1 MITSEKGYYVDK
13 EGVVTELQEGTRLVT
28 PAEQER
34 NKRFIELQD
43 KKVLRKMEYQEYG
56 NFIWGKYQLS
66 KPYAEKLSGA
76 TITRLMF
83 LATYMDYDGTLVSD
97 AYGGK
102 GNSKTYLSRKNIQ
115 KLLKLS
121 DKTFIRFWNELI
133 QNNLISELGSENDER
148 YYLSQNMFARG
159 RVNKKA
165 LSNMAENDYYITR
178 LYNSAIREIYSKS
191 RVATHTTLS
200 YIFKMIPFV
209 NRKYN
214 VLCFNPL
221 EEDFSKI
228 KYMTVGDFC
237 DQVGYDRSQAAR
249 LFHELYKPTFVTEK
263 GEQAAVRYV
272 SGKNLRKESFY
283 IFVSPRVYYAKTEYD
298 RCQINEILEL
308 EEDNQ
313 CQEKN

>member
-1 MITSEKGYYVDK
+1 M
-13 EGVVTELQEGTRLVT
+13 
-28 PAEQER
+28 EQ
-34 NKRFIELQD
+34 
-43 KKVLRKMEYQEYG
+43 
-56 NFIWGKYQLS
+56 
-66 KPYAEKLSGA
+66 LSGA

-83 LATYMDYDGTLVSD
+83 LATYMDYDGALVSGN
-97 AYGGK
+97 YGGK
-102 GNSKTYLSRKNIQ
+102 GNARDYLTKKDVQ
-115 KLLKLS
+115 KLLQLK
-121 DKTFIRFWNELI
+121 DTTFTKFWSEL
-133 QNNLISELGSENDER
+133 QDNQLISEIDDKL
-148 YYLSQNMFARG
+148 YLSQEMFARG
-159 RVNKKA
+159 KVNKKV
-165 LSNMAENDYYITR
+165 LSVMADKDYYITR
-178 LYNSAIREIYSKS
+178 LYSNAIRDIYTKSKTT
-191 RVATHTTLS
+191 THTALS
-200 YIFKMIPFV
+200 YIFRMIPFV

-237 DQVGYDRSQAAR
+237 DQVGYDRGNATR

-308 EEDNQ
+308 ETNEI
-313 CQEKN
+313 EEETS

>member
-1 MITSEKGYYVDK
+1 MTTSENGYYVDNN
-13 EGVVTELQEGTRLVT
+13 GVVTELPEGTKLTT

-34 NKRFIELQD
+34 NKKFTELQD
-43 KKVLRKMEYQEYG
+43 KKALKKMEYQEYG
-56 NFIWGKYQLS
+56 NFVWGKYQVS
-66 KPYAEKLSGA
+66 QPYVEQLSGA

-83 LATYMDYDGTLVSD
+83 LATYMDYDGALVGD
-97 AYGGK
+97 NYGGK
-102 GNSKTYLSRKNIQ
+102 GNARDYLTKKDIQ
-115 KLLKLS
+115 KLLKLK
-121 DKTFIRFWNELI
+121 DTTFTKFWSEL
-133 QNNLISELGSENDER
+133 QDNQLISEINDR
-148 YYLSQNMFARG
+148 LYLSQEMFARG
-159 RVNKKA
+159 KVNKKA
-165 LSNMAENDYYITR
+165 LSVMADKDYYITR
-178 LYNSAIREIYSKS
+178 LYSNAIRDIYTKSKTT
-191 RVATHTTLS
+191 THTALS
-200 YIFKMIPFV
+200 YIFRMIPFV

-237 DQVGYDRSQAAR
+237 DQVGYDRGNATR

>member
-1 MITSEKGYYVDK
+1 MSMTTSENGYYVDNN
-13 EGVVTELQEGTRLVT
+13 GVVTELPEGTKLTT

-34 NKRFIELQD
+34 NKKFTELQD
-43 KKVLRKMEYQEYG
+43 KKALKKMEYQEYG
-56 NFIWGKYQLS
+56 NFVWGKYQVS
-66 KPYAEKLSGA
+66 QPYVEQLSGA

-83 LATYMDYDGTLVSD
+83 LATYMDYDGALVGD
-97 AYGGK
+97 NYGGK
-102 GNSKTYLSRKNIQ
+102 GNARDYLTKKDIQ
-115 KLLKLS
+115 KLLKLK
-121 DKTFIRFWNELI
+121 DTTFTKFWSEL
-133 QNNLISELGSENDER
+133 QDNQLISEINDR
-148 YYLSQNMFARG
+148 LYLSQEMFARG
-159 RVNKKA
+159 KVNKKA
-165 LSNMAENDYYITR
+165 LSVMADKDYYITR
-178 LYNSAIREIYSKS
+178 LYSNAIRDIYTKSKTT
-191 RVATHTTLS
+191 THTALS
-200 YIFKMIPFV
+200 YIFRMIPFV

-237 DQVGYDRSQAAR
+237 DQVGYDRGNATR

>member
-1 MITSEKGYYVDK
+1 MSMMTSENGYYVDSN
-13 EGVVTELQEGTRLVT
+13 GVATELPEGTKLTT

-34 NKRFIELQD
+34 NKKFTELQD
-43 KKVLRKMEYQEYG
+43 KKALKKMEYQEYG
-56 NFIWGKYQLS
+56 NFVWGKYQVS
-66 KPYAEKLSGA
+66 QPYVEQLSGA

-83 LATYMDYDGTLVSD
+83 LATYMDYDGALID
-97 AYGGK
+97 DNYGGK
-102 GNSKTYLSRKNIQ
+102 GNARDYLTTKDIQ
-115 KLLKLS
+115 KLLRLQ
-121 DKTFIRFWNELI
+121 DKTFARFWSEL
-133 QNNLISELGSENDER
+133 QDNNLISEINDKI
-148 YYLSQNMFARG
+148 YLSQEMFAKG
-159 RVNKKA
+159 KVNKKA
-165 LSNMAENDYYITR
+165 LSVMADKDYYITR
-178 LYNSAIREIYSKS
+178 LYSNAIRDIYTKSKTT
-191 RVATHTTLS
+191 THTALS
-200 YIFKMIPFV
+200 YIFRMIPFV

-237 DQVGYDRSQAAR
+237 DQVGYDRGNATR

-263 GEQAAVRYV
+263 GEQVAVRYV

>member
-1 MITSEKGYYVDK
+1 MSMTTSENGYYVDNN
-13 EGVVTELQEGTRLVT
+13 GVATELPEGTKLTT

-34 NKRFIELQD
+34 NKKFTELQD
-43 KKVLRKMEYQEYG
+43 KKALRKLEYQEYG
-56 NFIWGKYQLS
+56 NFVWGKYQVS
-66 KPYAEKLSGA
+66 QPYVEQLSGA
-76 TITRLMF
+76 TITRLML
-83 LATYMDYDGTLVSD
+83 LATYMDYDGALVGD
-97 AYGGK
+97 NYGGK
-102 GNSKTYLSRKNIQ
+102 GNARDYLKTKDIQ
-115 KLLKLS
+115 KLLRLQ
-121 DKTFIRFWNELI
+121 DKTFARFWSEL
-133 QNNLISELGSENDER
+133 QDNQLISEINDKI
-148 YYLSQNMFARG
+148 YLSQEMFARG

-165 LSNMAENDYYITR
+165 LSVMADKDYYITR
-178 LYNSAIREIYSKS
+178 LYSNAIRDIYTKSKTT
-191 RVATHTTLS
+191 THTALS
-200 YIFKMIPFV
+200 YIFRMIPFV

-237 DQVGYDRSQAAR
+237 DQVGYDRGNATR

>member
-1 MITSEKGYYVDK
+1 MSTTTSENGYYVDNN
-13 EGVVTELQEGTRLVT
+13 GVVTELPEGTKLIT

-34 NKRFIELQD
+34 NKKFTELQD
-43 KKVLRKMEYQEYG
+43 KKALRKLEYQEYG
-56 NFIWGKYQLS
+56 NFIWGKYQIS
-66 KPYAEKLSGA
+66 QPYVEQLSGA

-83 LATYMDYDGTLVSD
+83 LATYMDYDGALVSD
-97 AYGGK
+97 NYGGK
-102 GNSKTYLSRKNIQ
+102 GNARDYLTKKDIQ
-115 KLLKLS
+115 KLLKLK
-121 DKTFIRFWNELI
+121 DTTFTKFWSEL
-133 QNNLISELGSENDER
+133 QDNQLISEIDDKL
-148 YYLSQNMFARG
+148 YLSQEMFARG
-159 RVNKKA
+159 KVNKKA
-165 LSNMAENDYYITR
+165 LSVMADKDYYITR
-178 LYNSAIREIYSKS
+178 LYSNAIRDIYTKSKTT
-191 RVATHTTLS
+191 THTALS
-200 YIFKMIPFV
+200 YIFRMIPFV

-237 DQVGYDRSQAAR
+237 DQVGYDRGNATR

-308 EEDNQ
+308 ETNDTEEDTL
-313 CQEKN
+313 

>member
-1 MITSEKGYYVDK
+1 MSMTTSENGYYVDNN
-13 EGVVTELQEGTRLVT
+13 GVATELPEGTKLTT

-34 NKRFIELQD
+34 NKKFTELQD
-43 KKVLRKMEYQEYG
+43 KRALKKMEYQEYG
-56 NFIWGKYQLS
+56 NFVWGKYQVS
-66 KPYAEKLSGA
+66 QPYVEQLSGA

-83 LATYMDYDGTLVSD
+83 LATYMDYDGALVGD
-97 AYGGK
+97 NYGGK
-102 GNSKTYLSRKNIQ
+102 GNARDYLTKIDIQ
-115 KLLKLS
+115 KLLRLQ
-121 DKTFIRFWNELI
+121 DKTFARFW
-133 QNNLISELGSENDER
+133 SELQDNQLIYEINDKV
-148 YYLSQNMFARG
+148 YLSQEMFARG

-165 LSNMAENDYYITR
+165 LSVMADKDYYITR
-178 LYNSAIREIYSKS
+178 LYSNAIRDIYTKSKTT
-191 RVATHTTLS
+191 THTALS
-200 YIFKMIPFV
+200 YIFRMIPFV

-237 DQVGYDRSQAAR
+237 DQVGYDRGNATR

>member
-1 MITSEKGYYVDK
+1 MSMTTSGNGYYVDNN
-13 EGVVTELQEGTRLVT
+13 GVATELPEGTKLTT

-34 NKRFIELQD
+34 NKKFTELQD
-43 KKVLRKMEYQEYG
+43 KKALRKLEYQEYG
-56 NFIWGKYQLS
+56 NFVWGKYQVS
-66 KPYAEKLSGA
+66 QPYIEQLSGA

-83 LATYMDYDGTLVSD
+83 LATYMDYDGALVSD
-97 AYGGK
+97 NYGGK
-102 GNSKTYLSRKNIQ
+102 GNARDYLTKNNVQ
-115 KLLKLS
+115 KLLRLQ
-121 DKTFIRFWNELI
+121 DKTFTRFWSEL
-133 QNNLISELGSENDER
+133 QDNQLISEINDR
-148 YYLSQNMFARG
+148 LYLSQEMFARG
-159 RVNKKA
+159 KVNKKA
-165 LSNMAENDYYITR
+165 LSVMADKDYYITR
-178 LYNSAIREIYSKS
+178 LYSNAIRDIYMKSKTT
-191 RVATHTTLS
+191 THTALS
-200 YIFKMIPFV
+200 YIFRMIPFV

-237 DQVGYDRSQAAR
+237 DQVGYDRGNATR